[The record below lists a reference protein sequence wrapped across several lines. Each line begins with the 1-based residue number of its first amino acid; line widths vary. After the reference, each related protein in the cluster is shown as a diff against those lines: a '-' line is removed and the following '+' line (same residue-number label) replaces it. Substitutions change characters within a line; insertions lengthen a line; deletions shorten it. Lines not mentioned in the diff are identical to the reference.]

1 MGKTFLTYSIKQ
13 LLGLGGKNAA
23 VVFDDADLDKC
34 VKVLIYY
41 IKWGTTFWTHSIRT
55 RSKGVKLL
63 RQRKRDKKKKRKQI

>member
-34 VKVLIYY
+34 VKVLCVQEVVTQFIY
-41 IKWGTTFWTHSIRT
+41 
-55 RSKGVKLL
+55 KLT
-63 RQRKRDKKKKRKQI
+63 I